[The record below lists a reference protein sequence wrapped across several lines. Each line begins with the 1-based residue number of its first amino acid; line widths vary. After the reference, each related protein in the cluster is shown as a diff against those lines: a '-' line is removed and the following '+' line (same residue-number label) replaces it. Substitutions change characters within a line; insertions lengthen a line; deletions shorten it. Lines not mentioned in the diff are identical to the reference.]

1 MQPPPPGHPFG
12 SSDKPVALLK
22 DHLIG
27 VTRMAEA
34 QADFQRGEV
43 TGPTA
48 HNESVT
54 DGTQTRVS
62 HRAQWC
68 SVQDGDVLP
77 SVFTEAEGG
86 SRQDQCSLRSPHRAN
101 GPRGSPERV
110 SFWGWAG
117 SGPWACRGNRGQW
130 HLRREKWSKFLGK
143 ILPFRGSMNLE
154 MLHEMERGINQNT
167 KHNDFNWFTY

>member
-1 MQPPPPGHPFG
+1 
-12 SSDKPVALLK
+12 
-22 DHLIG
+22 
-27 VTRMAEA
+27 MAEA

-43 TGPTA
+43 TGPMA
-48 HNESVT
+48 HSESVT

-101 GPRGSPERV
+101 GPRGSPAGQLLGVGWQWTVGLQGKQGTVALAERKMV
-110 SFWGWAG
+110 
-117 SGPWACRGNRGQW
+117 
-130 HLRREKWSKFLGK
+130 
-143 ILPFRGSMNLE
+143 
-154 MLHEMERGINQNT
+154 
-167 KHNDFNWFTY
+167 